1 MDTSAQTDALV
12 SLLRDEIFAL
22 RNGAHELFIAE
33 PLGQFPRY
41 VQGTLLGSGE
51 VLLEVGSNRFLGDAP
66 LDEAGLSALSEL
78 GWSPPDNRWPNHW
91 RKWTAGQEGEAAGIL
106 GQTLRVILGVSTR
119 EELRVTH
126 DDPDDRTSAEA

>member
-22 RNGAHELFIAE
+22 RNGAHELFVAE

-41 VQGTLLGSGE
+41 VQGTVLGSGE

-66 LDEAGLSALSEL
+66 LDEAGLSALSE
-78 GWSPPDNRWPNHW
+78 
-91 RKWTAGQEGEAAGIL
+91 RKVRRARPRSSSRRPFASSSE
-106 GQTLRVILGVSTR
+106 
-119 EELRVTH
+119 
-126 DDPDDRTSAEA
+126 